1 MKHNLSETTAHYRRM
16 ALVCGFFSALCMLGP
31 LIYFCIEA
39 LLVVDFSINLSMGF
53 MFTSAAILTVV
64 NLCMKSHARTPFW
77 IILLALMM
85 GLEAIY
91 SVLISMAIGCLL
103 DELIFAPLHRYARN
117 KASINREIDK
127 RTRG

>member
-1 MKHNLSETTAHYRRM
+1 MKHNLSATTAHYRRM

-31 LIYFCIEA
+31 LIYFGIKA
-39 LLVVDFSINLSMGF
+39 LLVAEFTTKLAMGF

-64 NLCMKSHARTPFW
+64 NLCMKSHARSPFW

-91 SVLISMAIGCLL
+91 PV
-103 DELIFAPLHRYARN
+103 LIFAPLHRYARS
-117 KASINREIDK
+117 KASINCEIDK
-127 RTRG
+127 RMRS